1 MEMVLRPTPG
11 QFIRRR
17 SSRVVCTGRPTRRGR
32 KKRMSVSSL
41 YGHLKSDPKV
51 GDVAGLQL
59 PKELSSEL
67 KCCVLS
73 ACLRMRVHSVEW
85 AQRGYTGQANS

>member
-1 MEMVLRPTPG
+1 M
-11 QFIRRR
+11 
-17 SSRVVCTGRPTRRGR
+17 
-32 KKRMSVSSL
+32 SSL
-41 YGHLKSDPKV
+41 YGHLKSDLRV

-59 PKELSSEL
+59 PTELSSVL
-67 KCCVLS
+67 KSCVLS